1 MSASA
6 TNFWFRALVLPQ
18 TGAIIGETV
27 RLDSGFELLKRLA
40 PVDLHVPTPALFAI
54 GSLTA
59 SSLGRFV
66 FNALVVGLWSW
77 LFRPVFGYLS
87 IIFTREDFRTNQIVL
102 VLVALLIAYQLR
114 RDRIRPSLGTAPQW
128 YLPAIV
134 LALGGSVLFVLV
146 ERFLDINTLAA
157 SLFGLSGYG
166 LLGLWMRPTAWRQ
179 RLPAAL
185 LVVGVLPFGE
195 HMQTFVGYPMRI
207 LTASMVR
214 DGLSSAGIPSI
225 GVDTILVLENGVSQV
240 DLPCSGV
247 KSLWTGGLF
256 LIAATW
262 IQRRAIDWRWF
273 GIAVVF
279 GALLFF
285 ANLARISTLVVVGQ
299 VIGSRLAAEML
310 HVPMGVLGFV
320 AVCAVGAGML
330 HRLAAV
336 ESEDAAGGPRLERPR
351 WLASLLAAA
360 LLGLALAYMP
370 PPTAGLAQPASAR
383 QWPAGFAV
391 EPLPLRPDELEWF
404 ARDSAEAAERYRFAW
419 RDITGSMI
427 LITSST
433 WRAHHRP
440 ERCFEVY
447 GLTLGD
453 SSTYLVAPDFPVRF
467 VALSNRSTR
476 ETWSAS
482 YWFQSGLRV
491 TDDYG
496 TRIADDLSSPR
507 NTWVLVSM
515 IFDQPQDPRTA
526 VLTPFYLALR
536 RAVATNP

>member
-1 MSASA
+1 
-6 TNFWFRALVLPQ
+6 
-18 TGAIIGETV
+18 
-27 RLDSGFELLKRLA
+27 LKRLA
-40 PVDLHVPTPALFAI
+40 PANPRVPTPALFAT

-59 SSLGRFV
+59 SSLGRLGGFA
-66 FNALVVGLWSW
+66 FNALVVGLWLW
-77 LFRPVFGYLS
+77 LYRPVFSYLS
-87 IIFTREDFRTNQIVL
+87 IIFVREDFRTNQIVL
-102 VLVALLIAYQLR
+102 ILVSVLIAYQLR
-114 RDRIRPSLGTAPQW
+114 RERVRPCLGTPPQW
-128 YLPAIV
+128 YLPAVV

-146 ERFLDINTLAA
+146 ERFLDINTLSA
-157 SLFGLSGYG
+157 SLFGLSSYG
-166 LLGLWMRPTAWRQ
+166 LLGLWMRPPAWHQ

-214 DGLSSAGIPSI
+214 DGLSAAGIPSI

-247 KSLWTGGLF
+247 KSLWTGALF

-262 IQRRAIDWRWF
+262 IQHRAIDWRWF
-273 GIAVVF
+273 VIAAVF
-279 GALLFF
+279 SALLFF

-299 VIGSRLAAEML
+299 VMGSRLAAEML

-320 AVCAVGAGML
+320 AVCAAGVGML
-330 HRLAAV
+330 HRAAAMG
-336 ESEDAAGGPRLERPR
+336 SDDAIRCPRLEHPR
-351 WLASLLAAA
+351 WLAALLAA
-360 LLGLALAYMP
+360 GLFGLTLAYVP
-370 PPTAGLAQPASAR
+370 PPITGLTQPAPAR
-383 QWPAGFAV
+383 QWPAEFAV
-391 EPLPLRPDELEWF
+391 QPMPLQPHELEWF
-404 ARDSAEAAERYRFAW
+404 ARDSAASAERYRFAW
-419 RDITGSMI
+419 RDIAGSMI

-447 GLTLGD
+447 GLALGD

-482 YWFQSGLRV
+482 YWFQSGQRV

-507 NTWVLVSM
+507 NTWVLVSI
-515 IFDQPQDPRTA
+515 IFDQQHDPRTA
-526 VLTPFYLALR
+526 ELTPFYLALR
-536 RAVATNP
+536 STVAPSP